1 MAADR
6 ITTHAFGKKSD
17 METALQD
24 GSINEYDEV
33 FLTNTD
39 ELAYVNENKEIRYVV
54 QRTQEEY
61 EVPEGGLGKLNAGDK
76 IPAGTSLENVLKAI
90 LCGTTTP
97 KYTAPN
103 IIIHNDGTGG
113 GTYETGT
120 MISPV
125 ISITW
130 NQNDAGDM
138 THLEILK
145 NGASIDDIN
154 ASFDGS
160 DPSEFSYAPVAEA
173 LPDSGLSFNA
183 KVTYGEGPIK
193 TDSFGN
199 PVSEG
204 HIEAG
209 TVMGSNIGFI
219 ARRKTFWTSNDG
231 SQSITFTSDAI
242 RAFENSELGI
252 RNGDKVLTFPKESRY
267 IAFALP
273 ATKKLTAVHSD
284 QLPSLT
290 LENFAVSNTQVADAR
305 GGDNGLMDYTC
316 YLYIALGTAQ
326 NDITITFTIAD
337 AD

>member
-1 MAADR
+1 MPDK
-6 ITTHAFGKKSD
+6 ITSHNFGKKD
-17 METALQD
+17 DLDTAIAS
-24 GSINEYDEV
+24 GKVNEFDEV
-33 FLTNTD
+33 FLTDTN
-39 ELAYVNENKEIRYVV
+39 ELLFVDENKNKKYVV

-76 IPAGTSLENVLKAI
+76 IPAGTSLETVFKVMMYGI
-90 LCGTTTP
+90 TTP

-103 IIIHNDGTGG
+103 ILIHNDGTGG
-113 GTYETGT
+113 GTYEAGT

-160 DPSEFSYAPVAEA
+160 DPSEFSYAPAAEA

-193 TDSFGN
+193 TDSFEK

-219 ARRKTFWTSNDG
+219 ARRKTFWTSNNG
-231 SQSITFTSDAI
+231 SQSITFTSDAV

-252 RNGDKVLTFPKESRY
+252 QNGDKVLTFPKESRY
-267 IAFALP
+267 IAIAMP

-290 LENFAVSNTQVADAR
+290 VENFAVSNTQVADAR
-305 GGDNGLMDYTC
+305 GGDNGLMNYTC

-326 NDITITFTIAD
+326 DDITITFTIGD